1 MRTRP
6 IGITIFAVLFA
17 VNAAFYVVLATV
29 AVFNRSALIALLHA
43 LSPSGAG
50 PEPLYTAMGRLLP
63 LYYVAM
69 VIVTTAL
76 AMGFWR
82 LWNWTRI
89 VVLAMIAI
97 SLVLMVKEV
106 PLLVAAPTPGAIA
119 LTLVRVALC
128 LLVGW
133 YLFSRP
139 VRHAFR
145 HAQEKGSVA

>member
-1 MRTRP
+1 MRIRP
-6 IGITIFAVLFA
+6 IGITIFAALFA
-17 VNAAFYVVLATV
+17 INIAFYVVLATL
-29 AVFNRSALIALLHA
+29 AVFNRSALIGLLHA
-43 LSPSGAG
+43 LSPSGVG
-50 PEPLYTAMGRLLP
+50 PAPLHTAMGRLLP
-63 LYYVAM
+63 VYYAAM
-69 VIVTTAL
+69 AAVTGAL

-106 PLLVAAPTPGAIA
+106 PLLVTAPTPGAIA
-119 LTLVRVALC
+119 LTLVRVVLS

-145 HAQEKGSVA
+145 HAQEKGSAA

>member
-1 MRTRP
+1 MRIRP
-6 IGITIFAVLFA
+6 IGITIFAALFA
-17 VNAAFYVVLATV
+17 INIAFYVVLATL
-29 AVFNRSALIALLHA
+29 AVFNRSALIGLLHA
-43 LSPSGAG
+43 LSPSGVG
-50 PEPLYTAMGRLLP
+50 PAPLHTAMGRLLP
-63 LYYVAM
+63 VYYAAM
-69 VIVTTAL
+69 AAVTVAL

-106 PLLVAAPTPGAIA
+106 PLLVTAPTPGAIA
-119 LTLVRVALC
+119 LTLVRVALS

-145 HAQEKGSVA
+145 HPQEKGSAA

>member
-6 IGITIFAVLFA
+6 IGLTIFAVLFA
-17 VNAAFYVVLATV
+17 VNVAFYMVLATL
-29 AVFNRSALIALLHA
+29 AVFNRNALIALLHA
-43 LSPSGAG
+43 LSPSGVG
-50 PEPLYTAMGRLLP
+50 PELLHTAMGHLLP
-63 LYYVAM
+63 VYYAAM
-69 VIVTTAL
+69 AAVTGAL

-119 LTLVRVALC
+119 LFLVRVALC
-128 LLVGW
+128 LLVGG

>member
-1 MRTRP
+1 MRIRP
-6 IGITIFAVLFA
+6 IGITIFAALFA
-17 VNAAFYVVLATV
+17 INIAFYVVLATL
-29 AVFNRSALIALLHA
+29 AVFNRSALIGLLHA
-43 LSPSGAG
+43 LSPSGVG
-50 PEPLYTAMGRLLP
+50 PAPLHTAMGRLLP
-63 LYYVAM
+63 VYYAAM
-69 VIVTTAL
+69 AAVTGAF

-106 PLLVAAPTPGAIA
+106 PLLVTAPTPGAIA
-119 LTLVRVALC
+119 LTLVRVALS

-145 HAQEKGSVA
+145 HAQENA